1 MRVYQIAEEVRFSN
15 RVLVQLLQDR
25 GVDVSS
31 HMAPLSE
38 SEEALLRDLIGELRK
53 DQPREERAP
62 AITVVADPLPVVERA
77 PAPTFVEPP
86 APPAAPELP
95 PAPIPAKIDETPAP
109 PAAATPA
116 EGTPKAEKPPEAAEA
131 APLKPAGRRV
141 KKLQEREVIEQ
152 SLAEMTDEHGAVPKE
167 KEPVP
172 AAPPPEKSKTFRF
185 DKRAQ
190 TGRTAARRAV
200 KLPPVPVA
208 PSGPVEITLPVSVKD
223 LSSALGVKV
232 PDILR
237 VLLQNGVKANINARL
252 DQDTVDVI
260 ALEFG
265 REVKVRT
272 EVAAE
277 EAFLTNIAEDLD
289 RPEDL
294 KPRAPV
300 VAMLGH
306 VDHGKTSLLDW
317 IRKSDVAA
325 HEYGGIT
332 QHVSAYRITQDKRD
346 IVFIDLPGHEAFT
359 EMRARGAAV
368 TDLVILVVAADE
380 GVMPQTQECIN
391 HAKAAEVP
399 VIVALNKCD
408 KREAQPQRV
417 KQSLS
422 SYGLIAEE
430 WGGDTLMVETSATTG
445 TGMKELLDAILL
457 QAEVLEFRANPHK
470 KAVGTV
476 LEAEKSEGR
485 GILATVLVQEGTL
498 QPGDAV
504 LAGTGFGRVRDIR
517 DDRGRSVR
525 AAGPST
531 PVEITGLSEVPE
543 AGDRFYVVEN
553 LARAREIAEER
564 ARRLRER
571 SLAEK
576 QPLSLADLFKK
587 VGEGRAKEVPII
599 VKGDAKGSVEAIT
612 KKLAGLATSEVEI
625 KVLHGAVGSVNESD
639 VQLASA
645 SQAIILGFSVIAEE
659 RARALAHERGVD
671 IRFYQIIYELIDD
684 VKLAMEK
691 QLAPAE
697 RESVLGHAEVR
708 QIFRTTRLG
717 SIAGSFVTDG
727 VIRRN
732 ARARLVRNGKVIYDR
747 GVLESLRRFKDD
759 VKEVREGFE
768 CGLKLSGYEDL
779 KEGDVVEVYEVLEFA
794 RKLEDSARRE

>member
-1 MRVYQIAEEVRFSN
+1 MRVYQIADEVRFSN

-31 HMAPLSE
+31 HMSPLSE
-38 SEEALLRDLIGELRK
+38 GEEELLRELIREMRK
-53 DQPREERAP
+53 DQPKEERAP
-62 AITVVADPLPVVERA
+62 AITVVADPVVVVERSSA
-77 PAPTFVEPP
+77 PVTVEPTE
-86 APPAAPELP
+86 PPVVPET
-95 PAPIPAKIDETPAP
+95 TPAP
-109 PAAATPA
+109 VTAQETPVSAPPVAPPDAAPI
-116 EGTPKAEKPPEAAEA
+116 AEKPLAATDA

-152 SLAEMTDEHGAVPKE
+152 SLAEMTDGHGAVPKE

-172 AAPPPEKSKTFRF
+172 AAPPPEKAKTFRF
-185 DKRAQ
+185 DKRSQ
-190 TGRTAARRAV
+190 TGRPSSRRSV
-200 KLPPVPVA
+200 KVTPAPVA
-208 PSGPVEITLPVSVKD
+208 PTGPVEITLPVSVKD
-223 LSSALGVKV
+223 LSSAMGVKV

-237 VLLQNGVKANINARL
+237 ILLQNGVKANINARL
-252 DQDTVDVI
+252 DKDTVDVI

-265 REVKVRT
+265 REVKART

-277 EAFLTNIAEDLD
+277 EAFLTNIAEDQD

-325 HEYGGIT
+325 HEHGGIT
-332 QHVSAYRITQDKRD
+332 QHVSAYRITQAERD

-368 TDLVILVVAADE
+368 TDIVILVVAADE
-380 GVMPQTQECIN
+380 GVMPQTLECIN

-408 KREAQPQRV
+408 RKEAQPQRV

-430 WGGDTLMVETSATTG
+430 WGGETLMVETSAITG
-445 TGMKELLDAILL
+445 SGMKELLEAVLL
-457 QAEVLEFRANPHK
+457 QSEVLEFRANPHK

-498 QPGDAV
+498 RPGDAI

-517 DDRGRSVR
+517 DDHGRSVR
-525 AAGPST
+525 LAGPST

-553 LARAREIAEER
+553 LARAKDIAEER
-564 ARRLRER
+564 ARKLRER

-587 VGEGRAKEVPII
+587 VGEGRAKDVPII
-599 VKGDAKGSVEAIT
+599 VKGDTKGSVEAIT
-612 KKLAGLATSEVEI
+612 KKLTGLATTEVQI
-625 KVLHGAVGSVNESD
+625 KILHCAVGSVNESD

-645 SQAIILGFSVIAEE
+645 SQAIILGFSVIAED

-697 RESVLGHAEVR
+697 KENVLGHAEVR
-708 QIFRTTRLG
+708 QLFRTSRTG
-717 SIAGSFVTDG
+717 SIAGSFVTG
-727 VIRRN
+727 GILRRN
-732 ARARLVRNGKVIYDR
+732 ARARLVRNGKIIYDR
-747 GVLESLRRFKDD
+747 GVIESLRRFKDD

-768 CGLKLSGYEDL
+768 CGLKISGYEDL
-779 KEGDVVEVYEVLEFA
+779 KEGDIVEVYEVLEVA